1 MATEFL
7 NVDGGVVPSIAHFLL
22 GTHSR
27 HNDATV
33 MSEETETAVKPF
45 SAIPGPRGL
54 PFAGNALKYSKLGM
68 CYHLS
73 IVLFTYV

>member
-7 NVDGGVVPSIAHFLL
+7 NVDGGMVPSIAQFLL

-27 HNDATV
+27 HNDSPA
-33 MSEETETAVKPF
+33 MPEETAVAVKPF

-68 CYHLS
+68 FHHLS
-73 IVLFTYV
+73 TV